1 MRSMEMSAKTVEAA
15 VQAACEALGVDRD
28 DINVSYE
35 VLEFPTRKLF
45 KTIPAK
51 VLVKVEEPEA
61 EKPAEVSTKPAE
73 VVEISD
79 ETAPEIQKEVVEDM
93 VEEAELAPVPGEE
106 VEVPLDIDAD
116 PRLQAAVDYL
126 TPIFNLM
133 GVENFTFTAVKKGAA
148 TVLKVSGEHMGAL
161 IGRRGE
167 TMESLSYLASLVVN
181 RMEGPYVKL
190 GLDVGGYRNKRE
202 DDLSALAR
210 RIADRVIRTGCY
222 YEMEPMNPYERH
234 IIHTAIAEID
244 GVRSE
249 SKGDGPARHVVLYS
263 TDPDACNL
271 PDRDNARNQRGG
283 RRDGG
288 RGPRLRRHTVK
299 HSRVLHMGYTEVKVS
314 CKLLPAGIIVGMN
327 HLRIRCIGDRIARL
341 NRSGSINH
349 ILVKNRMIHESA
361 ELFKNIALISGADV
375 RAKIRLDSET
385 RKIRLCFDRRLLR
398 VIELPCIA
406 FHSAAIF
413 FRKLSCI
420 GGCDFFIGKQG
431 LTQLLRQILIRRKC
445 ILRHADKHLRIRIGN
460 SEVPRFSMI
469 ELVLRDMEQH
479 RFWMLF

>member
-28 DINVSYE
+28 DIHVSYE
-35 VLEFPTRKLF
+35 VLEFPARKLF

-61 EKPAEVSTKPAE
+61 APVEEAKPAEAAKPAE

-79 ETAPEIQKEVVEDM
+79 ETAPALEQEVVDEM
-93 VEEAELAPVPGEE
+93 VAEADDETEI
-106 VEVPLDIDAD
+106 PLDIEAD

-126 TPIFNLM
+126 SPIFNLM
-133 GVENFTFTAVKKGAA
+133 GVENFTFSAVKKGAA
-148 TVLKVSGEHMGAL
+148 TILKVSGEHMGAL

-202 DDLSALAR
+202 DDLSALAK

-234 IIHTAIAEID
+234 IIHTAIADIE

-249 SKGDGPARHVVLYS
+249 SKGEGPARHVVLYS
-263 TDPDACNL
+263 TDPNASNL

-288 RGPRLRRHTVK
+288 RGPRRDGNR
-299 HSRVLHMGYTEVKVS
+299 GYRGNGPRGPRS
-314 CKLLPAGIIVGMN
+314 GRDGRDGGRGGYRGN
-327 HLRIRCIGDRIARL
+327 RGDRGPRYGGPRSSVPARDFAD
-341 NRSGSINH
+341 RPRDPDA
-349 ILVKNRMIHESA
+349 KPMAPKTTERIHDGDDFA
-361 ELFKNIALISGADV
+361 FG
-375 RAKIRLDSET
+375 KIE
-385 RKIRLCFDRRLLR
+385 F
-398 VIELPCIA
+398 
-406 FHSAAIF
+406 
-413 FRKLSCI
+413 
-420 GGCDFFIGKQG
+420 
-431 LTQLLRQILIRRKC
+431 
-445 ILRHADKHLRIRIGN
+445 
-460 SEVPRFSMI
+460 
-469 ELVLRDMEQH
+469 
-479 RFWMLF
+479 

>member
-1 MRSMEMSAKTVEAA
+1 MRSMEMSAKTVEDA
-15 VQAACEALGVDRD
+15 VQAACDALGVDRD

-35 VLEFPTRKLF
+35 VLEFPARKLF

-61 EKPAEVSTKPAE
+61 APAPVAEEKPAEVSTKPAE

-79 ETAPEIQKEVVEDM
+79 ETAPAIEKAVVEEM
-93 VEEAELAPVPGEE
+93 VEDAELAPVAEDE
-106 VEVPLDIDAD
+106 VEIPLDIAAD

-133 GVENFTFTAVKKGAA
+133 GVENFTFSAVKKGAA
-148 TVLKVSGEHMGAL
+148 TILKVSGEHMGAL

-181 RMEGPYVKL
+181 RMEGSYVKL

-202 DDLSALAR
+202 DDLSALAK

-222 YEMEPMNPYERH
+222 YEMEPMNPYQRH

-249 SKGDGPARHVVLYS
+249 SKGEGPARHVVLYS

-283 RRDGG
+283 RREGGRGQRRDGG
-288 RGPRLRRHTVK
+288 RGYRGNG
-299 HSRVLHMGYTEVKVS
+299 SRG
-314 CKLLPAGIIVGMN
+314 P
-327 HLRIRCIGDRIARL
+327 
-341 NRSGSINH
+341 RSGRDGVRGGYRGQRSDSGPRYGGPRSS
-349 ILVKNRMIHESA
+349 VPAREFADTPRDPDAKPMAPKTTERIHDGDDFA
-361 ELFKNIALISGADV
+361 FG
-375 RAKIRLDSET
+375 KIE
-385 RKIRLCFDRRLLR
+385 F
-398 VIELPCIA
+398 
-406 FHSAAIF
+406 
-413 FRKLSCI
+413 
-420 GGCDFFIGKQG
+420 
-431 LTQLLRQILIRRKC
+431 
-445 ILRHADKHLRIRIGN
+445 
-460 SEVPRFSMI
+460 
-469 ELVLRDMEQH
+469 
-479 RFWMLF
+479 

>member
-15 VQAACEALGVDRD
+15 VQAACDALGVDRD

-35 VLEFPTRKLF
+35 VLEFPARKLF

-61 EKPAEVSTKPAE
+61 APAPVAEEKPAEVSTKPAE

-79 ETAPEIQKEVVEDM
+79 ETAPAIEKAVVEEM
-93 VEEAELAPVPGEE
+93 VEDAELAPVAEDE
-106 VEVPLDIDAD
+106 VEIPLDIAAD

-133 GVENFTFTAVKKGAA
+133 GVENFTFSAVKKGAA
-148 TVLKVSGEHMGAL
+148 TILKVSGEHMGAL

-181 RMEGPYVKL
+181 RMEGSYVKL

-249 SKGDGPARHVVLYS
+249 SKGEGPARHVVLYS

-271 PDRDNARNQRGG
+271 PDRDNAHNQRGG
-283 RRDGG
+283 RREGGRGQRRDGG
-288 RGPRLRRHTVK
+288 RGYRGNG
-299 HSRVLHMGYTEVKVS
+299 SRG
-314 CKLLPAGIIVGMN
+314 P
-327 HLRIRCIGDRIARL
+327 
-341 NRSGSINH
+341 RSGRDGVRGGYRGQRSDRGPRYGGPRSS
-349 ILVKNRMIHESA
+349 VPAREFADTPRDPDAKPMAPKTTERIHDGDDFA
-361 ELFKNIALISGADV
+361 FG
-375 RAKIRLDSET
+375 KIE
-385 RKIRLCFDRRLLR
+385 F
-398 VIELPCIA
+398 
-406 FHSAAIF
+406 
-413 FRKLSCI
+413 
-420 GGCDFFIGKQG
+420 
-431 LTQLLRQILIRRKC
+431 
-445 ILRHADKHLRIRIGN
+445 
-460 SEVPRFSMI
+460 
-469 ELVLRDMEQH
+469 
-479 RFWMLF
+479 

>member
-1 MRSMEMSAKTVEAA
+1 MRSMEMSAKTVETA
-15 VQAACEALGVDRD
+15 VQAACDALGVDRD

-35 VLEFPTRKLF
+35 VLEFPARKLF

-61 EKPAEVSTKPAE
+61 APAPVAEEKPAEVSTKPAE

-79 ETAPEIQKEVVEDM
+79 ETAPAIEKAVVEEM
-93 VEEAELAPVPGEE
+93 VEDAELAPVAEDE
-106 VEVPLDIDAD
+106 VEIPLDIAAD

-133 GVENFTFTAVKKGAA
+133 GVENFTFSAVKKGAA
-148 TVLKVSGEHMGAL
+148 TILKVSGEHMGAL

-181 RMEGPYVKL
+181 RMEGSYVKL

-202 DDLSALAR
+202 DDLSALAK

-249 SKGDGPARHVVLYS
+249 SKGEGPARHVVLYS

-283 RRDGG
+283 RREGGRGQRRDGG
-288 RGPRLRRHTVK
+288 RGYRGNG
-299 HSRVLHMGYTEVKVS
+299 SRG
-314 CKLLPAGIIVGMN
+314 P
-327 HLRIRCIGDRIARL
+327 
-341 NRSGSINH
+341 RSGRDGVRGGYRGQRSDRGPRYGGPRSS
-349 ILVKNRMIHESA
+349 VPAREFADTPRDPDAKPMAPKTTERIHDGDDFA
-361 ELFKNIALISGADV
+361 FG
-375 RAKIRLDSET
+375 KIE
-385 RKIRLCFDRRLLR
+385 F
-398 VIELPCIA
+398 
-406 FHSAAIF
+406 
-413 FRKLSCI
+413 
-420 GGCDFFIGKQG
+420 
-431 LTQLLRQILIRRKC
+431 
-445 ILRHADKHLRIRIGN
+445 
-460 SEVPRFSMI
+460 
-469 ELVLRDMEQH
+469 
-479 RFWMLF
+479 

>member
-288 RGPRLRRHTVK
+288 PAVTTAADAAPAARVRAEEAPATV
-299 HSRVLHMGYTEVKVS
+299 
-314 CKLLPAGIIVGMN
+314 LPAATTVVAPATAARAPACPPAS
-327 HLRIRCIGDRIARL
+327 LRMPRATPQPSRWHPRPPSASTTVTISPSV
-341 NRSGSINH
+341 RSS
-349 ILVKNRMIHESA
+349 
-361 ELFKNIALISGADV
+361 FKQQ
-375 RAKIRLDSET
+375 
-385 RKIRLCFDRRLLR
+385 C
-398 VIELPCIA
+398 
-406 FHSAAIF
+406 
-413 FRKLSCI
+413 
-420 GGCDFFIGKQG
+420 
-431 LTQLLRQILIRRKC
+431 
-445 ILRHADKHLRIRIGN
+445 
-460 SEVPRFSMI
+460 
-469 ELVLRDMEQH
+469 
-479 RFWMLF
+479 

>member
-61 EKPAEVSTKPAE
+61 APAPAAEEKPAEVSTKSAE

-79 ETAPEIQKEVVEDM
+79 ETAPEIEKAVVEDM
-93 VEEAELAPVPGEE
+93 VEAAELAPVAEDD
-106 VEVPLDIDAD
+106 VEIPLDIAAD

-133 GVENFTFTAVKKGAA
+133 GVENFSFTAVKKGAA
-148 TVLKVSGEHMGAL
+148 TILKVSGEHMGAL

-181 RMEGPYVKL
+181 RMEGPYIKL

-202 DDLSALAR
+202 DDLSALAK

-234 IIHTAIAEID
+234 IIHTAVAEIE

-249 SKGDGPARHVVLYS
+249 SKGEGPDRRVVIYS
-263 TDPDACNL
+263 TDPNASNL
-271 PDRDNARNQRGG
+271 PDRDAPRGRRSGPNRGNRNGRSFNGNRGPRNDNRRGG
-283 RRDGG
+283 GYRGNSSRPPRDNRGGSRNGG
-288 RGPRLRRHTVK
+288 RGYGRPSSVPEREFASAPRDPNARPQA
-299 HSRVLHMGYTEVKVS
+299 
-314 CKLLPAGIIVGMN
+314 PARTA
-327 HLRIRCIGDRIARL
+327 RIHDGD
-341 NRSGSINH
+341 
-349 ILVKNRMIHESA
+349 
-361 ELFKNIALISGADV
+361 D
-375 RAKIRLDSET
+375 
-385 RKIRLCFDRRLLR
+385 FDMFGK
-398 VIELPCIA
+398 IEL
-406 FHSAAIF
+406 
-413 FRKLSCI
+413 
-420 GGCDFFIGKQG
+420 
-431 LTQLLRQILIRRKC
+431 
-445 ILRHADKHLRIRIGN
+445 
-460 SEVPRFSMI
+460 
-469 ELVLRDMEQH
+469 
-479 RFWMLF
+479 

>member
-106 VEVPLDIDAD
+106 AEVPLDIDAD

-234 IIHTAIAEID
+234 IIHTAVAEIE

-249 SKGDGPARHVVLYS
+249 SKGEGPDRRVVIYS
-263 TDPDACNL
+263 TDPNASNL
-271 PDRDNARNQRGG
+271 PDRDAPRGRRSGPNRGNRNGRSFNGNRGPRNDNRRGG
-283 RRDGG
+283 GYRGNSSRPPRDNRGGSRNGG
-288 RGPRLRRHTVK
+288 RGYGRPSSVPEREFASAPRDPNARPQA
-299 HSRVLHMGYTEVKVS
+299 
-314 CKLLPAGIIVGMN
+314 PARTA
-327 HLRIRCIGDRIARL
+327 RIHDGD
-341 NRSGSINH
+341 
-349 ILVKNRMIHESA
+349 
-361 ELFKNIALISGADV
+361 D
-375 RAKIRLDSET
+375 
-385 RKIRLCFDRRLLR
+385 FDMFGK
-398 VIELPCIA
+398 IEL
-406 FHSAAIF
+406 
-413 FRKLSCI
+413 
-420 GGCDFFIGKQG
+420 
-431 LTQLLRQILIRRKC
+431 
-445 ILRHADKHLRIRIGN
+445 
-460 SEVPRFSMI
+460 
-469 ELVLRDMEQH
+469 
-479 RFWMLF
+479 

>member
-15 VQAACEALGVDRD
+15 VQAACDALGVDRD

-35 VLEFPTRKLF
+35 VLEFPARKLF

-61 EKPAEVSTKPAE
+61 APAPVAEEKPAEVSTKPAE

-79 ETAPEIQKEVVEDM
+79 ETAPAIEKAVVEEM
-93 VEEAELAPVPGEE
+93 VEDAELAPVAEDE
-106 VEVPLDIDAD
+106 VEIPLDIAAD

-133 GVENFTFTAVKKGAA
+133 GVENFTFSAVKKGAA
-148 TVLKVSGEHMGAL
+148 TILKVSGEHMGAL

-202 DDLSALAR
+202 DDLSALAK

-249 SKGDGPARHVVLYS
+249 SKGEGPARHVVLYS

-283 RRDGG
+283 RREGG
-288 RGPRLRRHTVK
+288 RGQRRDGGHGYRGNG
-299 HSRVLHMGYTEVKVS
+299 SRG
-314 CKLLPAGIIVGMN
+314 P
-327 HLRIRCIGDRIARL
+327 
-341 NRSGSINH
+341 RSGRDGVRGGYRGQRSDRGPRYGGPRSS
-349 ILVKNRMIHESA
+349 VPAREFADTPRDPDAKPMEPKTTERIHDGDDFA
-361 ELFKNIALISGADV
+361 FG
-375 RAKIRLDSET
+375 KIE
-385 RKIRLCFDRRLLR
+385 F
-398 VIELPCIA
+398 
-406 FHSAAIF
+406 
-413 FRKLSCI
+413 
-420 GGCDFFIGKQG
+420 
-431 LTQLLRQILIRRKC
+431 
-445 ILRHADKHLRIRIGN
+445 
-460 SEVPRFSMI
+460 
-469 ELVLRDMEQH
+469 
-479 RFWMLF
+479 

>member
-190 GLDVGGYRNKRE
+190 GIDVGGYRNKRE
-202 DDLSALAR
+202 DDLTALAV
-210 RIADRVIRTGCY
+210 RIANRVIRTGCY

-234 IIHTAIAEID
+234 IIHTAVAEIE

-249 SKGDGPARHVVLYS
+249 SKGEGPDRRVVIYS
-263 TDPDACNL
+263 TDPNASNL
-271 PDRDNARNQRGG
+271 PDRDAPRGRRSGPNRGNRNGRSFNGNRGPRNDNRRGG
-283 RRDGG
+283 GYRGNSSRPPRDNRGSSRNGG
-288 RGPRLRRHTVK
+288 RGYGRPSSVPEREFASAPRDPNARPQA
-299 HSRVLHMGYTEVKVS
+299 
-314 CKLLPAGIIVGMN
+314 PARTA
-327 HLRIRCIGDRIARL
+327 RIHDGD
-341 NRSGSINH
+341 
-349 ILVKNRMIHESA
+349 
-361 ELFKNIALISGADV
+361 D
-375 RAKIRLDSET
+375 
-385 RKIRLCFDRRLLR
+385 FDMFGK
-398 VIELPCIA
+398 IEL
-406 FHSAAIF
+406 
-413 FRKLSCI
+413 
-420 GGCDFFIGKQG
+420 
-431 LTQLLRQILIRRKC
+431 
-445 ILRHADKHLRIRIGN
+445 
-460 SEVPRFSMI
+460 
-469 ELVLRDMEQH
+469 
-479 RFWMLF
+479 